1 MLQLDRITKIYP
13 SGDVTALSEVSL
25 SFRKNEFVSILGPSG
40 CGKTTLLNIIGGL
53 DRYTSGEL
61 RIRHVPTAQFSDRDW
76 DAYRNHSIGFVFQ
89 SYNLIPHQSV
99 LANVELALTLS
110 GVSKAERRQRA
121 KEALEAVGLGDQLKK
136 KPSQMSGGQMQRVAI
151 ARALVNDPDILLA
164 DEPTGALDSETSVQ
178 VMEILRKVAERKLI
192 IMVTHNPDLA
202 ERYSTRIIR
211 LLDGRVL
218 SDTDPY
224 SPEEE
229 NGETFGEEAVLPD
242 DAGEE
247 RRNEEKVRGKK
258 KRTSMSFL
266 TALSLS
272 LNNLMT
278 KKARTF
284 LTAFGGSI
292 GIIGIALILSLS
304 NGINRY
310 IDKVQEDTLSAYPIR
325 IDAETVDMSSLLT
338 AMTQARESAEG
349 DGDWEDDGLIRSN
362 TVTLDLME
370 TMSTLE
376 VQTNNLSRFMDFI
389 DERGG
394 DFDGSATAVSYG
406 YGAPLTLYSVTEK
419 DEDGLPVQINP
430 SSLFSG
436 MRGGQ
441 SGNRTGMGGG
451 FYSLNVWE
459 EMIDDPELMA
469 EQYELVAGKWPENW
483 NELVLTVD
491 EHNSINDIF
500 LYSLGI
506 KDSAEFRE
514 IMKAVFNGEEIE
526 IKSETYTPDDLIG
539 TEFALILPFE
549 LWQEGEEG
557 WTSMAD
563 NESFM
568 KLALENSERLTIVG
582 IIRPDQEAVATSLN
596 GAVGYLPSLTRHIM
610 DKTDA
615 SPVARAQAADPDND
629 VLLGLPF
636 ATDEFNEDTL
646 TDGEKAE
653 AIRSAMSELNT
664 ADKAAAYTNSMTAMS
679 DEDAA
684 EMAAAQL
691 SSMPA
696 EALRP
701 MLTETLMQESGMDEA
716 TVNAYL
722 DGMSEEDLTA
732 LAEQMVTAQVKAR
745 YAADASVTL
754 SAMTQDDLA
763 AALDTALEQMDDG
776 TVAKVFGEYLPP
788 VVSDRTYEDV
798 MKELG
803 AVDRRHPDYIR
814 IYSGTFADKDAIA
827 GMIRDY
833 NRDRNAEGKE
843 EDVINYTDYVALMMS
858 SVSTIINVISYV
870 LIAFVSISLVVSSI
884 MIGIITYISVLERTK
899 EIGILRAVGASRRDI
914 SRVFNAET
922 LIVGFCAGALGILVT
937 LLLCIPANIIIR
949 HLTDIG
955 GLARLPAAGGAALV
969 VISMLLTMLAGL
981 IPSGMAARKD
991 PVEALRNE

>member
-1 MLQLDRITKIYP
+1 MLQLDHITKIYP

-25 SFRKNEFVSILGPSG
+25 SFRKSEFVSILGPSG

-61 RIRHVPTAQFSDRDW
+61 RIRHVPTARFTDRDW

-99 LANVELALTLS
+99 LSNVELALTLS

-192 IMVTHNPDLA
+192 IMVTHNPELA
-202 ERYSTRIIR
+202 ERYSSRIIR
-211 LLDGRVL
+211 LLDGAVL

-224 SPEEE
+224 APEEE
-229 NGETFGEEAVLPD
+229 AAETYGEAENTA
-242 DAGEE
+242 EE
-247 RRNEEKVRGKK
+247 RESRNEEKVRGKR
-258 KRTSMSFL
+258 KRTSMSFF

-304 NGINRY
+304 NGINQY
-310 IDKVQEDTLSAYPIR
+310 IAKVQEDTLSAYPIR
-325 IDAETVDMSSLLT
+325 IDAETVDLSSVLT
-338 AMTQARESAEG
+338 AMTQARETASG
-349 DGDWEDDGLIRSN
+349 DGEWEDDGLIRSN

-394 DFDGSATAVSYG
+394 DFDGCATAVSYG

-419 DEDGLPVQINP
+419 DEGGLPVQLNP
-430 SSLFSG
+430 SSLFAG
-436 MRGGQ
+436 MRAGQ
-441 SGNRTGMGGG
+441 SGNRGGMGG
-451 FYSLNVWE
+451 FYSLDVWE
-459 EMIDDPELMA
+459 EMIDNPELME

-483 NELVLTVD
+483 NELVLAVD
-491 EHNSINDIF
+491 EHNSINDIY

-514 IMKAVFNGEEIE
+514 IMKAVFSGEEIE

-539 TEFALILPFE
+539 TEFALILPSD
-549 LWQEGEEG
+549 LWQEGEDG
-557 WTSMAD
+557 WTYMGD
-563 NESFM
+563 NEAFM
-568 KLALENSERLTIVG
+568 KLALENSERLSIVG
-582 IIRPDQEAVATSLN
+582 IIRPDPEAVATSLN

-615 SPVARAQAADPDND
+615 SPAAKAQAADRDND
-629 VLLGLPF
+629 ILLGLPF
-636 ATDEFNEDTL
+636 ATDDFNADSL
-646 TDGEKAE
+646 TDAEKAS
-653 AIRSAMSELNT
+653 AIRTAMEKLST
-664 ADKAAAYTNSMTAMS
+664 ADKAAAYTNSMTSLS

-691 SSMPA
+691 QSMPA
-696 EALRP
+696 EAMRP

-722 DGMSEEDLTA
+722 AGMSEEELSA
-732 LAEQMVTAQVKAR
+732 LAEQMVAAQVKAR
-745 YAADASVTL
+745 YAADASATL
-754 SAMTQDDLA
+754 GAMTQDDLA
-763 AALDTALEQMDDG
+763 AALDAALGQMDDG
-776 TVAKVFGEYLPP
+776 TVAKVFIDYMPP
-788 VVSDRTYEDV
+788 VVSERTYEDV

-803 AVDRRHPDYIR
+803 AVDRRYPDYIR
-814 IYSGTFADKDAIA
+814 IYSGTFAGKDAIA
-827 GMIRDY
+827 DMIRDY

-858 SVSTIINVISYV
+858 SISTIINVISYV

-899 EIGILRAVGASRRDI
+899 EIGILRAVGASKRDI

-922 LIVGFCAGALGILVT
+922 LIVGFCSGALGILVT
-937 LLLCIPANIIIR
+937 VLLCIPANIIIK

-981 IPSGMAARKD
+981 IPSGLAARKD